1 MNDWTAG
8 IGEAVSYIEN
18 NLDGE
23 INIEKAAEKAFVS
36 TFYFQKI
43 FCVLCG
49 FTIGEYIYPI
59 QAAFSCR
66 RGAVARKRK
75 GY

>member
-23 INIEKAAEKAFVS
+23 INIEKAA
-36 TFYFQKI
+36 
-43 FCVLCG
+43 
-49 FTIGEYIYPI
+49 
-59 QAAFSCR
+59 FSCR
-66 RGAVARKRK
+66 RGTVARKRK

>member
-23 INIEKAAEKAFVS
+23 INIEKAAEKRLFQRF
-36 TFYFQKI
+36 TFRRYSV
-43 FCVLCG
+43 CC
-49 FTIGEYIYPI
+49 
-59 QAAFSCR
+59 AASQ
-66 RGAVARKRK
+66 
-75 GY
+75 